1 MPAAFCQLLIESKA
15 VAYPLWSAAISLF
28 LPARWLLYHSVG
40 ATEAPFL
47 LLVFL
52 SMLAYLRVHYAA
64 AFLLAGLSDITRI
77 TVLFLGLVYLLM
89 LLREKKW
96 SKVPLLA
103 LVATLVLL
111 LFTFYNHQFGD
122 FLAYFSENARLL
134 RWASSCWPTSTCGA
148 CSRTMS

>member
-47 LLVFL
+47 LIVFL
-52 SMLAYLRVHYAA
+52 SMLA
-64 AFLLAGLSDITRI
+64 GLSGITRI

-134 RWASSCWPTSTCGA
+134 RWASSCWPTFTCGA